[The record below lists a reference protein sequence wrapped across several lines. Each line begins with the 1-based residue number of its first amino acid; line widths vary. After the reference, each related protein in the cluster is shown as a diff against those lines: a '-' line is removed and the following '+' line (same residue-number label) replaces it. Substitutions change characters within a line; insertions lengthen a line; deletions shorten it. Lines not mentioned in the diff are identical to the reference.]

1 MNMKKVVIISI
12 LVVMGS
18 IESAIGRIANSVERN
33 LADFARQQ
41 SAKLNKKWP
50 SSRLKTEAD
59 ANFMQGQEAGN
70 ENMSA
75 MRNEIDAQV
84 AEDMRL
90 RDIRLKDQA
99 ELSGAPG
106 SKEYGPNEYVGRSVT
121 PFGYGQYLQASAQE
135 KAAIDVARDL
145 YIKNNLNPDALNR
158 QLFKIQNAEL
168 IEGGKGKLA
177 RRTSLE
183 AELSGAPGSKE
194 YGPNEYVG
202 KSMQKLSGDQLAAQA
217 QAEQRAMD
225 IRNSL
230 KNTQNASDLQFKDQM
245 AKITPVEQLSPNAIA
260 VPNISLTG
268 GIKTKFQDFKKSI
281 IQEMNILEAE
291 KAIQVK
297 HAIQDA
303 ADERF
308 VKGIQDAQ
316 YNNNIMI
323 NEIDAQLA
331 EKAAEL
337 RAVQEAEA
345 KLVQG
350 PGRSE
355 YGPEEY
361 VGQSM
366 QNKSGDQLAIQ
377 AQAEQRAMDI
387 RNSLKNTIQAED
399 TPVIR
404 QSLVRQFQEQQAQ
417 RKAAKIKA
425 LQNVTLQQKS
435 EIEVPGD
442 YIDISMTGIKNMWEK
457 LKKPFM
463 APVEGMGDFN
473 KLEMLRKSR
482 ERVSQ
487 NQKGFADDMA
497 YAEKLALQEQ
507 PKIDAGIKSFREYLA
522 VQDAQR
528 VGKEVAEQN
537 IGRQIESG
545 YGTDLDLMSGVVSVG
560 VAAIP
565 AYTVGMS
572 NKKAVSNQ
580 KELGKYNQALI
591 AVTTPQ
597 EETLKKNEKNHA
609 KNLKINDI
617 VARHQAVQLAAQLAD
632 IDAMKKADAAFYVE
646 HMKATDAYNKSW
658 KSIYNNAYRGMSDLG
673 KTAAEYGT
681 GFKNW
686 VASKF

>member
-1 MNMKKVVIISI
+1 MIKENLMNMKKVVIISI

-202 KSMQKLSGDQLAAQA
+202 KSMQKLSGDQLAA
-217 QAEQRAMD
+217 
-225 IRNSL
+225 
-230 KNTQNASDLQFKDQM
+230 
-245 AKITPVEQLSPNAIA
+245 
-260 VPNISLTG
+260 
-268 GIKTKFQDFKKSI
+268 
-281 IQEMNILEAE
+281 
-291 KAIQVK
+291 
-297 HAIQDA
+297 
-303 ADERF
+303 
-308 VKGIQDAQ
+308 
-316 YNNNIMI
+316 
-323 NEIDAQLA
+323 
-331 EKAAEL
+331 
-337 RAVQEAEA
+337 
-345 KLVQG
+345 
-350 PGRSE
+350 
-355 YGPEEY
+355 
-361 VGQSM
+361 
-366 QNKSGDQLAIQ
+366 Q